1 MKERKSM
8 KIDKGDFVGRLND
21 ILNHLEKPLTEE
33 LVTAQGVIFFAAGFE
48 TTANTLST
56 LSYYLA
62 LNPDI
67 QDRIYDEIQ
76 EALENSDGKL
86 DQVVKFE

>member
-1 MKERKSM
+1 MQERKS
-8 KIDKGDFVGRLND
+8 KNIDKGDFVGRLND

-33 LVTAQGVIFFAAGFE
+33 LVIAQGVIFFAAGFE

-56 LSYYLA
+56 LSYHLA

-67 QDRIYDEIQ
+67 QERIYEEIQ
-76 EALENSDGKL
+76 EALENSNGKL
-86 DQVVKFE
+86 DQVTF

>member
-1 MKERKSM
+1 M